1 MAIVKDALPDA
12 ELMEIEQ
19 RTARA
24 LDVVPT
30 PWNPWLETLGGLGGC
45 SFIQAGDDPAVDN
58 EMYIDVHLGP
68 SQLRSP
74 VAVTCVMVQPAWVI
88 PACGRVP
95 RRSGNRT
102 PRTPERSRC
111 WLSAAP

>member
-1 MAIVKDALPDA
+1 MAIVEHALPDA

-45 SFIQAGDDPAVDN
+45 SFIQEGDYQAVDN
-58 EMYIDVHLGP
+58 EMNNDVHLGP
-68 SQLRSP
+68 IQLRSP
-74 VAVTCVMVQPAWVI
+74 DARLDAVIDFVAHAPTDVARLI
-88 PACGRVP
+88 AEI
-95 RRSGNRT
+95 RRLRNML
-102 PRTPERSRC
+102 E
-111 WLSAAP
+111 